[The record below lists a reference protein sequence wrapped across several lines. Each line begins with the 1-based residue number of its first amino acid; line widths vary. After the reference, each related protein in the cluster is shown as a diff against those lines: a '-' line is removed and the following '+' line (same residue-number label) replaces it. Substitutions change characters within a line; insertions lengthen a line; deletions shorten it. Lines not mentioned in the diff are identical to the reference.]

1 MFGRVVGLL
10 VTGIAVLGLS
20 LLWWTVATT
29 DSTLTSPPDE
39 VGILNGISFT
49 YSWQAPPLF
58 AEVASVILA
67 FIVVLV
73 FVGLELRD
81 INQSRRSHS
90 AASKPLAPW
99 VIMDATRGV
108 FYGEVTV
115 TVLIPAHNEEDVL
128 GDTLDELFQQSRL
141 PDRVIVLADNC
152 TDGTINLARERGIE
166 VRESSNNI
174 HAKAGALNQALAVL
188 MHEGGPND
196 TFMILDADT
205 RLKQGF
211 IETAVKRFSSDRG
224 LSAIGGLF
232 FGEPGHGLLGQLQR
246 NEYNRYAR
254 DIKRRRGRVFVLT
267 GTASIFRAP
276 ALKVLAA
283 SRGTLVPGVRGDV
296 YDTAALTED
305 NEITIALKS
314 LGALMTS
321 PAECQVE
328 TELMTSWRT
337 LWRQRLRWQR
347 GALENI
353 SAYGLTPATSR
364 YWSQQVGIAYSVVA
378 LWSFFMLIF
387 LQLVSTDTWIWY
399 PFWLLM
405 GAVFIVE
412 RVVSVW
418 RGGWVARFIAATL
431 VLELLYDTFLDIV
444 FLKGV
449 IDIALKRRARWGNEP
464 PRQAAHHGRHV
475 LEKQKPVRL
484 SRGAR
489 Q

>member
-1 MFGRVVGLL
+1 MFSRIVGLIVMGIAIIGLL
-10 VTGIAVLGLS
+10 V
-20 LLWWTVATT
+20 LWWTISTT
-29 DSTLTSPPDE
+29 ESTITSESDGVVF
-39 VGILNGISFT
+39 VGGVPFT
-49 YSWQAPPLF
+49 YSWQAPPLL
-58 AEVASVILA
+58 AIVASILIA

-73 FVGLELRD
+73 FVGLEVRD
-81 INQSRRSHS
+81 INNSRRSHH
-90 AASKPLAPW
+90 AEAKPLAPW

-128 GDTLDELFQQSRL
+128 GETLDELFKQSRL
-141 PDRVIVLADNC
+141 PDRVIVIADNC
-152 TDGTINLARERGIE
+152 TDNTVALAQARGLE
-166 VRESSNNI
+166 VRESVNNTKQ
-174 HAKAGALNQALAVL
+174 KAGALNQALSAL
-188 MHEGGPND
+188 LHDARPND

-211 IETAVKRFSSDRG
+211 IETAVNRFTYDRG

-232 FGEPGHGLLGQLQR
+232 FGEPGRGLLGQLQR
-246 NEYNRYAR
+246 NEYTRYAR

-283 SRGTLVPGVRGDV
+283 SRGTIIPGVRGDV

-314 LGALMTS
+314 LGALITS
-321 PAECQVE
+321 PAQCQVE
-328 TELMTSWRT
+328 TELMPTWRT

-353 SAYGLTPATSR
+353 SAYGLTPTTSR
-364 YWSQQVGIAYSVVA
+364 YWSQQVGIAYSVFA
-378 LWSFFMLIF
+378 LWSFFLLIF
-387 LQLVSTDTWIWY
+387 LQIVSTDTWIWY

-405 GAVFIVE
+405 GVIFIIE

-418 RGGWVARFIAATL
+418 RGGWAARLLAATL
-431 VLELLYDTFLDIV
+431 VIELIYDTFLDIV

-449 IDIALKRRARWGNEP
+449 IDIAFKRRARWGNEAP
-464 PRQAAHHGRHV
+464 HKGSHHGKHV
-475 LEKQKPVRL
+475 LEKPVHQR
-484 SRGAR
+484 RGEFT
-489 Q
+489 